1 MRLTSFSDFG
11 LRALLVLAGSERET
25 WSSAE
30 LATKLDISRDHL
42 IKVLQRLAAGGYV
55 QTTRGAGGGVKL
67 AKCATAIRLG
77 DALEWLE
84 DDSALTECFRDDGGH
99 CLLTGFCALRPKLER
114 ARRAFYAEL
123 NATTLA
129 DCLNPALR
137 QFVAVPLPAA

>member
-25 WSSAE
+25 WSSVD
-30 LATKLDISRDHL
+30 LAAKLDISRDHL
-42 IKVLQRLAAGGYV
+42 IKVLQRLAVGGYV
-55 QTTRGAGGGVKL
+55 QTTRGVGGGVKL
-67 AKCATAIRLG
+67 AKRATAIRLG

-84 DDSALTECFRDDGGH
+84 DDSALTACFRDDGGQ

-114 ARRAFYAEL
+114 ARRAFYAAL
-123 NATTLA
+123 NETTLA

-137 QFVAVPLPAA
+137 KFVAVPLSTA

>member
-25 WSSAE
+25 WSSVD
-30 LATKLDISRDHL
+30 LAAKLDISRDHL
-42 IKVLQRLAAGGYV
+42 IKVLQRLAVGGYV
-55 QTTRGAGGGVKL
+55 QTTRGVGGGVKL

-84 DDSALTECFRDDGGH
+84 DDPALAECFRDDGGR

-137 QFVAVPLPAA
+137 EFVAAPLSAA